1 MLRSTVVQHIV
12 QVSQKTD
19 GLVAHF
25 FYSHSKKF
33 QLKAIFL
40 FRSYIKQILGH
51 LDMIGKPCP
60 LSIISYVKRF
70 YGPKRYHPSFE
81 ETIDNIFVPLSEL
94 LPTTIYVVD
103 GLDECEL
110 EEVRKVLKT
119 FRELMS
125 PHGPKVFIS
134 GREGLDV
141 TIAIPDSI
149 AICISNEDNR
159 EDIHRFI
166 KWRIEEKILEKQIT
180 EKECV
185 LQDIKRKLNERA
197 DRMLVQ
203 H

>member
-1 MLRSTVVQHIV
+1 M
-12 QVSQKTD
+12 
-19 GLVAHF
+19 AHF

-33 QLKAIFL
+33 QLKAIYL

-60 LSIISYVKRF
+60 LRITSYIKRF

-110 EEVRKVLKT
+110 EEVQKTLKT
-119 FRELMS
+119 FRKLIS
-125 PHGPKVFIS
+125 PHGLKVIIS
-134 GREGLDV
+134 GREGLNV
-141 TIAIPDSI
+141 TTAIPDSI
-149 AICISNEDNR
+149 AICISNKDNR

-166 KWRIEEKILEKQIT
+166 EWRIEEKMLEKQIT

-185 LQDIKRKLNERA
+185 LQDIKSKLNERA
-197 DRMLVQ
+197 DRMSVQ
-203 H
+203 HLQ

>member
-1 MLRSTVVQHIV
+1 M
-12 QVSQKTD
+12 
-19 GLVAHF
+19 AHF
-25 FYSHSKKF
+25 FYSHSKKL
-33 QLKAIFL
+33 QLTAIYL

-60 LSIISYVKRF
+60 LHIISCIKRF

-81 ETIDNIFVPLSEL
+81 ETIDDIFIPLSEL
-94 LPTTIYVVD
+94 LPTTMYVVD

-110 EEVRKVLKT
+110 KEVQKILKT
-119 FRELMS
+119 FRKLMS
-125 PHGPKVFIS
+125 LHSLKVFIS
-134 GREGLDV
+134 GREGLNV
-141 TIAIPDSI
+141 TTAILDSI

-166 KWRIEEKILEKQIT
+166 EWRIEEKMLEKQIT

-185 LQDIKRKLNERA
+185 LQDIKSKLNERA

-203 H
+203 HL

>member
-1 MLRSTVVQHIV
+1 M
-12 QVSQKTD
+12 
-19 GLVAHF
+19 AHF

-33 QLKAIFL
+33 QLKAIYL

-60 LSIISYVKRF
+60 LRIISYIKRF

-110 EEVRKVLKT
+110 EEVQKILKAFRKLVSL
-119 FRELMS
+119 
-125 PHGPKVFIS
+125 HGLKVFIS
-134 GREGLDV
+134 GREGLNV
-141 TIAIPDSI
+141 TAAIPDSI

-166 KWRIEEKILEKQIT
+166 DWRIEEKMLEKQIT

-185 LQDIKRKLNERA
+185 LQDIKSKLNERA
-197 DRMLVQ
+197 DYMSVQ
-203 H
+203 HL